1 MIIAIGES
9 LIAMGLGATDHPL
22 STPLPAAAV
31 LGCRRRRRTVV
42 APLRRSE
49 PAGGAPP

>member
-31 LGCRRRRRTVV
+31 LGWPPPTDC
-42 APLRRSE
+42 
-49 PAGGAPP
+49 GGSTST